1 MNNIATVVY
10 LYTDFQKKMP
20 TKQESTKK
28 KGEEYMTLKGFSS
41 KSYNTPYYNDD
52 NNNAHTSTGWSI

>member
-1 MNNIATVVY
+1 
-10 LYTDFQKKMP
+10 MP

-52 NNNAHTSTGWSI
+52 NNNAHTSTG

>member
-10 LYTDFQKKMP
+10 LYTDFQKKCLQS
-20 TKQESTKK
+20 KNQQK